1 MTSRHAGPPWWGR
14 WRPSPVR
21 LLQVGSLLVLLA
33 VWEIVGRS
41 VSPLVL
47 SPFSKTLAAWFDLLT
62 TGQLLAALATSAQA
76 LFLGFALALVLGV
89 GGGLLLARLRPLE
102 TVADFYLT
110 ILLAAPMA
118 TIIPVVNVFLG
129 FTVAARVAVVFLF
142 AIVVIVVNT
151 LAGVRAVD
159 RRVLE
164 MAQSFGA
171 TERQLWA
178 KVLFPAALPAIMA
191 GVRLGLARA
200 VLGVLTAEL
209 VLSTTGM
216 GNLVIF
222 YQSRFQT
229 DYLFA
234 LILTLVGLGV
244 GLIAVVQVLER
255 RLMRWRVAGIE

>member
-1 MTSRHAGPPWWGR
+1 MTARPAGKPWWGR

-33 VWEIVGRS
+33 VWEIVGRN

-62 TGQLLAALATSAQA
+62 TGKLLAALATSAQA

-191 GVRLGLARA
+191 GVRLGLAPA
-200 VLGVLTAEL
+200 GVGGAPPQPGPSPAG
-209 VLSTTGM
+209 VGQ
-216 GNLVIF
+216 LVIF
-222 YQSRFQT
+222 
-229 DYLFA
+229 
-234 LILTLVGLGV
+234 
-244 GLIAVVQVLER
+244 
-255 RLMRWRVAGIE
+255 